1 MRDEEFRR
9 SSNIED
15 RRDSGSFG
23 GGFGGG
29 FGGDG
34 GIPVRKGGGFGF
46 IIIVLLMLFFGG
58 GRGLL
63 ENVTSNTGTSNY
75 GYQSDN
81 NGLSASANADANE
94 ERTADRVARVLG
106 STEDYWTQTF
116 SSLGGRYNAP
126 TLVLFRNRTS
136 SPCGAASGAT
146 GPFYCPGDQKVYL
159 DLGFFDEMVQS
170 LGARGDFAQAYVV
183 AHEVAH
189 HVQNEVGTLPKAHK
203 AMQRGGDR
211 GADSVAVR
219 LELQADCYAGTWA
232 KNAVEVAGALEQGDI
247 EEAIG
252 AAGAVGDDR
261 LQKRAQG
268 YAVPDSFTHGTSEQR
283 IRWFNIGMKSGDI
296 RQCDT
301 FSADS
306 L

>member
-1 MRDEEFRR
+1 MRDEDFRR

-15 RRDSGSFG
+15 RRSSS

-46 IIIVLLMLFFGG
+46 IIIILLMLFFGG

-63 ENVTSNTGTSNY
+63 ENVALDNGPSNH
-75 GYQSDN
+75 GYQSESA
-81 NGLSASANADANE
+81 GLSPDANNDASE
-94 ERTADRVARVLG
+94 NRTADRVARVLG
-106 STEDYWTQTF
+106 STEDYWGKVFQE
-116 SSLGGRYNAP
+116 LGGNYNQP
-126 TLVLFRNRTS
+126 ILVLFRNRTS

-146 GPFYCPGDQKVYL
+146 GPFYCPGDNKVYL
-159 DLGFFDEMVQS
+159 DLGFFDEMTRS

-183 AHEVAH
+183 AHEIAH

-232 KNAVEVAGALEQGDI
+232 KNAVAVTGALEAGDI

-252 AAGAVGDDR
+252 AAQAVGDDR

-268 YAVPDSFTHGTSEQR
+268 YAVPDSFTHGTSAQR
-283 IRWFNIGMKSGDI
+283 ARWFNIGMQSGDI

-301 FSADS
+301 FGARS